1 MNGRGRFIGYSLMIV
16 KRLKGYF
23 FPKTANDPQREHTH
37 THTNTDNSAHDS
49 TLCNLLDKMFRGKII
64 IRNIT

>member
-37 THTNTDNSAHDS
+37 THTQIPTIQHMIVHYAI
-49 TLCNLLDKMFRGKII
+49 C
-64 IRNIT
+64 